1 MGRREVIA
9 ANSLRLAVALL
20 HQGKN
25 VEALPHAQ
33 RSVDIY
39 TRLGLPD
46 LELARATLREC
57 EA

>member
-1 MGRREVIA
+1 MIA